1 MAVLLADETRRRLQ
15 AARTVVERAAREERA
30 VYGVTTG
37 LGASK
42 DVRLPADDL
51 ADFQRRAVMG
61 RSVAVGEPLPT
72 DVVRAI
78 VFARAAAMA
87 RGGSGVSPAVLDTL
101 VSMLNAG
108 VHPIVP
114 RWGSIG
120 AADLG
125 LLAAMALPVIGAGE
139 AEVRGERLAAT
150 EALHRAGLTPVTL
163 GPKDG
168 LALVSANAASVGHGA
183 LVLWD
188 AQHALE
194 AESIATALAMEGFCA
209 SLSPLDPRAQ
219 AARPAPGQVD
229 AARRLATLLEGS
241 ALWDEGAARSFQDPI
256 SFRCASQIAGAAR
269 SATRYAGDCVEIEL
283 NSAGDNPLVLAES
296 DAIVHNGNFH
306 AAALAQAF
314 DLVAIALAHVA
325 SAAAERT
332 IKLLSPPHS
341 ALPLNLTPHGGTRTG
356 FATVQKTV
364 TALVAEMR
372 HLANPGS
379 LDFLPVSE
387 GVEDHAPNAPFTVQ
401 KAAQVVD
408 RLGYVTAIELLVAA
422 QAVDLRPLAP
432 MGRGARAAWEAVRAA
447 VPVLD
452 DDRPLGP
459 DVERVRSLVVDGTL
473 LRAVA
478 NRA

>member
-1 MAVLLADETRRRLQ
+1 
-15 AARTVVERAAREERA
+15 
-30 VYGVTTG
+30 
-37 LGASK
+37 
-42 DVRLPADDL
+42 
-51 ADFQRRAVMG
+51 
-61 RSVAVGEPLPT
+61 
-72 DVVRAI
+72 
-78 VFARAAAMA
+78 MA
-87 RGGSGVSPAVLDTL
+87 RGGSGVSPAVLDVL
-101 VSMLNAG
+101 VRMLNAG

-114 RWGSIG
+114 RWGSVG

-125 LLAAMALPVIGAGE
+125 LLAALALPVIGSGE
-139 AEVRGERLAAT
+139 AEFRGERLPGA
-150 EALHRAGLTPVTL
+150 EAMQRAGIVPVPL

-188 AQHALE
+188 AMRALE
-194 AESIATALAMEGFCA
+194 AESVAAALSMEGFCA

-229 AARRLATLLEGS
+229 AAERLSDLLEGS

-269 SATRYAGDCVEIEL
+269 AALRLAGSCVELEL
-283 NSAGDNPLVLAES
+283 NSAGDNPLVLP
-296 DAIVHNGNFH
+296 DADVIVHNGNFH

-314 DLVAIALAHVA
+314 DLVAIALAHL
-325 SAAAERT
+325 AAAEAERA

-356 FATVQKTV
+356 FATVQKTLTV
-364 TALVAEMR
+364 LVAEMR

-387 GVEDHAPNAPFTVQ
+387 GVEDHAPNAPFTVR
-401 KAAQVVD
+401 KAADAVE

-422 QAVDLRPLAP
+422 QAVDLRPPAP
-432 MGRGARAAWEAVRAA
+432 MGRGARAAWDAVRTV
-447 VPVLD
+447 VPALD
-452 DDRPLGP
+452 EDRPIAP
-459 DVERVRSLVVDGTL
+459 DIERVHDLVASGAL
-473 LRAVA
+473 LGAVA
-478 NRA
+478 AATGRAPRP